1 MLNVKFKKTIYLF
14 ILVSLVFSNGYASE
28 KIVAMVNGVPIS
40 EADVERQ
47 IETELPKVLY
57 HDHITEE
64 KMLKYRGKA
73 IEDLILKELFYQEAK
88 EKSIKVQRAKVKE
101 VFESYKR
108 QYGSEENLQNA
119 LARMNLDI
127 DGLLKKIEKDLVV
140 DEFKRIYIEEKS
152 RISEAELKEY
162 YEKNKDSFQEPEK
175 VRLREIFISVPY
187 DADYKTIEQKKAK
200 AEEVLEKAKAGEDF
214 AELAWK
220 YSEDPY
226 AVKGGDIGYIHRGRL
241 APELEDVAFKLK
253 PGEVRGLIEVKAGY
267 FIISVEDFIPSRL
280 LGFDEIKD
288 KLRDDLE
295 NKREKKI
302 REELIKRLKEKAVIK
317 KVQAGQEG

>member
-57 HDHITEE
+57 HDRITEE
-64 KMLKYRGKA
+64 KRLKYREKA

-88 EKSIKVQRAKVKE
+88 EKGIKVQRSKVNE
-101 VFESYKR
+101 VFESYKK
-108 QYGSEENLQNA
+108 QYGSEEDLKNA

-152 RISEAELKEY
+152 RISESELKEY
-162 YEKNKDSFQEPEK
+162 YEKNKDRFQEPEK
-175 VRLREIFISVPY
+175 VKLREIFISVPY
-187 DADYKTIEQKKAK
+187 DADYKTIEQKRAK
-200 AEEVLEKAKAGEDF
+200 AEEVLKRIKAGEDF
-214 AELAWK
+214 SDLAWK

-241 APELEDVAFKLK
+241 APELEDVAFRLK
-253 PGEVRGLIEVKAGY
+253 PDEVSGLIDVKAGY
-267 FIISVEDFIPSRL
+267 FIIKVEDIISSRL
-280 LGFDEIKD
+280 IGFDEIKD
-288 KLRDDLE
+288 KLRKTLE
-295 NKREKKI
+295 DKKMQEL
-302 REELIKRLKEKAVIK
+302 REELIKGLKVKAKIDYR
-317 KVQAGQEG
+317 Q